1 MTLLNTG
8 LSRFFALS
16 LALHILTFII
26 IKQQP
31 LRNFDP
37 APTIPVSLLPP
48 PPEKESAAPQRQSKA
63 ARAAP
68 PARLARTPTAP
79 TVVARKASNP
89 NKELAAAPLAE
100 KPAAAEPVREELPS
114 REVIPDN
121 TVIAERQLPTLK
133 DLLPSATYSA
143 SSGRGNG
150 PVNLNTRDPIFV
162 TYFTK
167 LKQSIE
173 QQWEYPEMALRYG
186 LQGALALEFTIGSGG
201 QLEQLRVIRSS
212 GSELLDSEAI
222 RAIKAAA
229 PFPPIPSWIKPL
241 PLRISASME
250 YHDNRLNYRFAR

>member
-1 MTLLNTG
+1 VETLNTG

-16 LALHILTFII
+16 LAVHILTFFV
-26 IKQQP
+26 IKQP
-31 LRNFDP
+31 AFPRFDP
-37 APTIPVSLLPP
+37 SPVIPVSLLPQP
-48 PPEKESAAPQRQSKA
+48 AEKESSPDQRPAKP

-68 PARLARTPTAP
+68 PARIARTPNAP
-79 TVVARKASNP
+79 TVVARKASDP
-89 NKELAAAPLAE
+89 QKAFAAPSAE
-100 KPAAAEPVREELPS
+100 KPAPAERIREEPPT
-114 REVIPDN
+114 RDVIPDN

-133 DLLPSATYSA
+133 DLLPSATYS
-143 SSGRGNG
+143 SSDGRGNG
-150 PVNLNTRDPIFV
+150 SVSLNTKDPIFV

-186 LQGALALEFTIGSGG
+186 LQGTLALEFTIGSSG

-222 RAIKAAA
+222 RAIRAAA
-229 PFPPIPSWIKPL
+229 PFPPIPSWVKPV